1 MAGGVSVR
9 SPAGLKIMD
18 NKNQRESLKSRIG
31 FILLAAGCAIGL
43 GNVWRFPFITGK
55 YGGGAFVVIYLI
67 FLIILGA
74 PIMVM
79 ELAIGRAARY
89 NIGKAMKALQPAG
102 TKWHIYGHTAIA
114 GNYLLMMFYT
124 TVSGWILSY
133 VFFMLRGDFAGLAP
147 EGVGAFFGGLLGDP
161 VTMLAWMTITVVF
174 SFFITGIGLRD
185 GVERVCKG
193 MMVCLFLLM
202 LALAVNSVFLPG
214 AGEGIKFYLLPDF
227 ERLMAARAG
236 EVIFAAMGQAFFTL
250 SLGVGAIAIFGS
262 YAEKKHSLPGES
274 LRIIGLDTFVAL
286 MSGMIIFP
294 ACFAFGVNPDAG
306 PGLIFVTLPNI
317 FNQMAGGR
325 LWGAVFFIFLSF
337 AALTTVIAVFEN
349 IVSYW
354 IDVYGWSRKK
364 ASVINAA
371 AIVLLSVPC
380 VLGFNVLSDFQPLG
394 AHTNILDLEDFI
406 FSTTLLPVGSLI
418 FLLFCV
424 SRYGWGWKNFIAE
437 ANTGKGLK
445 FPHRARFYVTYIL
458 PLIIILVLIK
468 GYWDIFAKG

>member
-1 MAGGVSVR
+1 
-9 SPAGLKIMD
+9 MD
-18 NKNQRESLKSRIG
+18 DKNQRESLGTRLG

-43 GNVWRFPFITGK
+43 GNVWRFPFIAGK
-55 YGGGAFVVIYLI
+55 YGGAAFVLIYLV
-67 FLIILGA
+67 FLVILGA

-79 ELAIGRAARY
+79 ELAIGRAARQ
-89 NIGKAMKALQPAG
+89 NIGRAMKTLGPAG
-102 TKWHIYGHTAIA
+102 TKWHIYGHVAIA

-124 TVSGWILSY
+124 TVTGWILAY
-133 VFFMLRGDFAGLAP
+133 VFFTLRGDFAGLTP
-147 EGVGAFFGGLLGDP
+147 DGVGAFFGGLLSDP
-161 VTMLAWMTITVVF
+161 MTMLIWMAITVVF
-174 SFFITGIGLRD
+174 SFFITGIGLRE
-185 GVERVCKG
+185 GVERVCKV
-193 MMVCLFLLM
+193 MMMLLFVLM

-214 AGEGIKFYLLPDF
+214 AGAGIKFYLLPDF
-227 ERLMAARAG
+227 SRLLAAKPG

-262 YAEKKHSLPGES
+262 YAKKEHSLPGES

-294 ACFAFGVNPDAG
+294 ACFAFGVNPGAG

-325 LWGAVFFIFLSF
+325 LWGAFFFVFLSF

-354 IDVYGWSRKK
+354 IDVHGWSRKK
-364 ASVINAA
+364 ASVLNAA
-371 AIVLLSVPC
+371 AVALLSVPC
-380 VLGFNVLSDFQPLG
+380 VLGFNLLSGFQPLG
-394 AHTNILDLEDFI
+394 ANTNILDLEDFI

-418 FLLFCV
+418 FLLFCTN
-424 SRYGWGWKNFIAE
+424 RYGWGWKNFIAE
-437 ANTGKGLK
+437 ANTGEGVK
-445 FPHRARFYVTYIL
+445 FPRCARFYVTYIL
-458 PLIIILVLIK
+458 PLIIVLVFIK